1 VDHLAIREAGE
12 PPELCALSYGAWD
25 KLVKGIQNGDGGSM
39 EELYATFYKG
49 VRFYLLHHT
58 GFQDLEDK
66 LHAVFI
72 VVVEAIRRGEIRE
85 PEKLMGFVRTVARR
99 KVYEHIH
106 RAVRSRRTELDLE
119 PQSVLADSENCPEW
133 GTLFRERMELMHRVL
148 AESSERD
155 REILIRFYLKEQ
167 SRVRICSEMGLTETQ
182 FRLLKSRAKARFR
195 NSLEARMETP
205 GKGALTR
212 NARKAGAN

>member
-1 VDHLAIREAGE
+1 
-12 PPELCALSYGAWD
+12 
-25 KLVKGIQNGDGGSM
+25 
-39 EELYATFYKG
+39 
-49 VRFYLLHHT
+49 
-58 GFQDLEDK
+58 
-66 LHAVFI
+66 VFI

-119 PQSVLADSENCPEW
+119 PESVLAAAENCPEW
-133 GTLFRERMELMHRVL
+133 GTLFRERMDLMHRVL

-155 REILIRFYLKEQ
+155 REILIRFYLKEH
-167 SRVRICSEMGLTETQ
+167 SRVRICSEMGLTETR
-182 FRLLKSRAKARFR
+182 FRLLKSIAKARFR
-195 NSLEARMETP
+195 GSLEARMETP
-205 GKGALTR
+205 RKGALTR